1 MQLQYWNQSQ
11 IFFYL
16 SWPNSSVMSPSNSS
30 VMVQILTHFPKYN
43 HNRNIAEREGGNRKG
58 TLYFKLYFRFNKWQ
72 TNKFSEQF
80 GLGNVNKSQD
90 LSTKIFPINWL
101 KVMNKIEKNFFTSGY
116 KVPASLFVLFILG
129 VAVPGGLSKDKAS

>member
-1 MQLQYWNQSQ
+1 M
-11 IFFYL
+11 
-16 SWPNSSVMSPSNSS
+16 
-30 VMVQILTHFPKYN
+30 
-43 HNRNIAEREGGNRKG
+43 
-58 TLYFKLYFRFNKWQ
+58 
-72 TNKFSEQF
+72 
-80 GLGNVNKSQD
+80 NKSQD

>member
-43 HNRNIAEREGGNRKG
+43 HNRNITEREGGNRKG

-101 KVMNKIEKNFFTSGY
+101 KAMNKIEKNFFTSGY